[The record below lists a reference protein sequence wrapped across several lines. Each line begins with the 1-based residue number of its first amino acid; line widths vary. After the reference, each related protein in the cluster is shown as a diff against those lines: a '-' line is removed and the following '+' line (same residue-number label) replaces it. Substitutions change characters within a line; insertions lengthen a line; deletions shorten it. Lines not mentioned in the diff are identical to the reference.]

1 MDIFRQ
7 TKVFYRDRL
16 AFWLTNISII
26 FILANWAIFL
36 YYKIDSDPNLTV
48 LHYNIY
54 DGIDVL
60 GNYKWIY
67 RIPLIALFISIID
80 FVLAILLWTTQRTWS
95 YFLLTTIL
103 LLNTLVFLYT
113 YTIINYNL

>member
-7 TKVFYRDRL
+7 SKVFYRDRL
-16 AFWLTNISII
+16 AFWLTNISIVL
-26 FILANWAIFL
+26 ILVNWIIFL
-36 YYKIDSDPNLTV
+36 FYKLDFDPHLTI

-54 DGIDVL
+54 DGIDVI
-60 GNYKWIY
+60 GEYKWIFI
-67 RIPLIALFISIID
+67 IPAITSFFSILD
-80 FVLAILLWTTQRTWS
+80 FVLAVLLWTSQRTWS

-113 YTIINYNL
+113 YNIINYNL